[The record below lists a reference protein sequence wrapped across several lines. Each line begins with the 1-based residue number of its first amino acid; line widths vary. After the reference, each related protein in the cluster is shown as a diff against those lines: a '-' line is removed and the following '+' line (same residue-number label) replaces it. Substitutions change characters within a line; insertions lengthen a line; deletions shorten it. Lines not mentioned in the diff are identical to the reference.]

1 MLGNDV
7 VDLRLAKTQSNWTR
21 KNYLSK
27 IFSVDEQSL
36 IHTADDPDVFV
47 WLMWSMK
54 EACYKIVNRKT
65 GLRFYKPMEF
75 RCTFTLNGSTAEG
88 LVHYSG
94 ETFLTYTEIS
104 PDYLHS
110 ISFNTGS
117 DRQQCKIIRM
127 KNSPDYEYQLQLGHP
142 EIKLRKNISGIPEIF
157 LVSSMSSHCASVSH
171 HGVFCFIAYLLDH

>member
-7 VDLRLAKTQSNWTR
+7 VDLRLAKTQSNWRR

-27 IFSVDEQSL
+27 IFSADEQSL
-36 IHTADDPDVFV
+36 IHSAGDPDVFV
-47 WLMWSMK
+47 WMMWSMK

-65 GLRFYKPMEF
+65 GLRFYKPKEF
-75 RCTFTLNGSTAEG
+75 RCSLTLNGSRAEG

-104 PDYLHS
+104 PDYLHT
-110 ISFNTGS
+110 ISFNTAS
-117 DRQQCKIIRM
+117 DQQQCKIICM
-127 KNSPDYEYQLQLGHP
+127 QNAADYPYQLQLAHP

-157 LVSSMSSHCASVSH
+157 LASSMISHCASVSH
-171 HGVFCFIAYLLDH
+171 HGGFCFITYLSGQ